1 MDLTELNK
9 YKNKIF
15 NIAVIILALI
25 FASNI
30 YKKQARDIEA
40 LKGMRD
46 VEIKKNKALDSISQL
61 EKKINAYKN
70 LFTKKD
76 ASLVINTTGNIAK
89 ELGIRIVSIRPGAEQ
104 RYPDYI
110 KLPFDLVVS
119 SFSYHTLGK
128 FISKLESCQ
137 YVYVIEVVDIKFESQ
152 TGELRVNL
160 KLNNIVTTN

>member
-9 YKNKIF
+9 YKNKLF

-25 FASNI
+25 FTSNI
-30 YKKQARDIEA
+30 YKKQTRDIEA
-40 LKGMRD
+40 LKGTRD
-46 VEIKKNKALDSISQL
+46 VEIKKNKTLDSISQL

-70 LFTKKD
+70 LFSKKD

-89 ELGIRIVSIRPGAEQ
+89 ELGIRIVSIKPGAEQ

-110 KLPFDLVVS
+110 KLPFDLVVNTS
-119 SFSYHTLGK
+119 GYHALGK

-137 YVYVIEVVDIKFESQ
+137 YVYSIEVVNIRFESQ
-152 TGELRVNL
+152 TGELTVNL
-160 KLNNIVTTN
+160 KLSNIVSTN